1 MKKAL
6 TPILAILAVAAIV
19 VCFVINGQKNDASS
33 KLSDITAKLT
43 DAEGLKDAAEAAKAE
58 AEAKLTELEG
68 KVTEAE
74 AKVTEAEAKAADLA
88 TKLTDMEGL
97 KDAAEAAKAE
107 AEAKVT
113 ELEGKVSEAEAKLTE
128 LQNKATEAVEA
139 VTEAAA
145 PEAKA
150 EEAPAAE
157 AAPEAE
163 AAPAAEAAPEAKAEE
178 APAAEAAPEAKAE
191 EAPAAEAAPE
201 AADNGVMTYE
211 QFTKAALEEPVC
223 VETYVQANQAW
234 WDGKI
239 KLYTQ
244 SEDGAYFIYDMAC
257 TEEEAAK
264 LTVPGTKIRVKGFKA
279 EWSGEVEII
288 DATYEILEAD
298 PFIAEPED
306 VTALLGKDELADRM
320 NKKVAFKGLKVAA
333 SKVEGKDEEF
343 PFLYAWDGSGSSEA
357 NSDLYFNVELDGN
370 VYNFCVESYLC
381 ASGTDVYK
389 AVEALKVGDT
399 IDCEGFLYWYNGAN
413 PHITNVTVK

>member
-211 QFTKAALEEPVC
+211 QFAKAALEEPVC
-223 VETYVQANQAW
+223 VETYVQASQAW

-306 VTALLGKDELADRM
+306 VTALL
-320 NKKVAFKGLKVAA
+320 
-333 SKVEGKDEEF
+333 GKDEEF